1 MIKKCTKIKVIKQAH
16 LYLLEN
22 DCNSYM
28 EDLDVKN
35 VQFMFDDRTGQYLAI
50 ITYEEYSL

>member
-1 MIKKCTKIKVIKQAH
+1 MIKKCTKIKVIKQAY

-35 VQFMFDDRTGQYLAI
+35 VQFMFDDKTGQYLAI
-50 ITYEEYSL
+50 ITYEEY

>member
-1 MIKKCTKIKVIKQAH
+1 MIKTRTKIKVFKQPH

-35 VQFMFDDRTGQYLAI
+35 VQFMFDNRTGHYLAI
-50 ITYEEYSL
+50 ITYEEII